1 MLPVRLGRSA
11 DLLADPMGWPTE
23 ADLVGRGHRDFDRL
37 GERVLGEPWAR
48 QLVPCNADVRED
60 ESHYYV
66 EVEMPGLTRDDIEI
80 TLEDGVLT
88 ISGEKKMSSE
98 QRKHNYHIRE
108 RQYGRFSRQFSLP
121 VAVDE
126 NKVDALLKDGVLRIT
141 LDKREEAKPRK
152 ITVSGG

>member
-1 MLPVRLGRSA
+1 MLPVRLGRGA
-11 DLLADPMGWPTE
+11 DLLADSMGWPMG
-23 ADLVGRGHRDFDRL
+23 ADLGDRVHRDFDRL
-37 GERVLGEPWAR
+37 VHRVFGEPWAG
-48 QLVPCNADVRED
+48 QAVAYNVDVRED
-60 ESHYYV
+60 DSHYYV
-66 EVEMPGLTRDDIEI
+66 EAELPGLTKDDIEI

-88 ISGEKKMSSE
+88 ISGEKRISSE
-98 QRKHNYHIRE
+98 RKDGHYHIRE

-126 NKVDALLKDGVLRIT
+126 NKVDALLKDGVLKIT